1 MFGIECMTQGV
12 PFEDVQKDAS
22 FTSSEIIE
30 LIHYRLCMPGTRLQL
45 IQSVVEIHRKGASII
60 KSICKNLD
68 KDSYIPVTT
77 GLLDVSVGS

>member
-1 MFGIECMTQGV
+1 MTQEV
-12 PFEDVQKDAS
+12 PFEDMQKDAS

-30 LIHYRLCMPGTRLQL
+30 LIHYQLRMSGTQLQL
-45 IQSVVEIHRKGASII
+45 IQSVVKSHRKWASII
-60 KSICKNLD
+60 KSICKNLV